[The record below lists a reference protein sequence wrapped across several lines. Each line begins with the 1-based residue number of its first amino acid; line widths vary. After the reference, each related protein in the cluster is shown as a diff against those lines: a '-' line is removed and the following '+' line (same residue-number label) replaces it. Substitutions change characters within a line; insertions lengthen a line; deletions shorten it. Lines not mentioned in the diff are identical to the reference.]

1 MVNYR
6 FDAMPRALQ
15 VAIPYTYDDTLFE
28 AGPDKKQT
36 QVIEQERADEA
47 MLHQQMDE
55 KTSDHNDRYF
65 AEEQQ
70 QALEQ
75 ANALLDHG
83 RKVKVIGATPNPGK
97 KHTYIIAGGIA
108 KRSTGEN
115 KPVAVS
121 IDDNTT
127 IIKRTG
133 EHVPPAI
140 ARELP
145 EGGEI
150 VVEGKQS
157 KRGVIRAKRV
167 VVV

>member
-28 AGPDKKQT
+28 TGPDKKQT

-47 MLHQQMDE
+47 TLHQQADE
-55 KTSDHNDRYF
+55 KTSHHNDRHI

-75 ANALLDHG
+75 VNALLDHG

-97 KHTYIIAGGIA
+97 KHTYIIAGGTP
-108 KRSTGEN
+108 KGSTGEN
-115 KPVAVS
+115 KPVAVAL
-121 IDDNTT
+121 DDNTT

-133 EHVPPAI
+133 EHVPPTVAKG
-140 ARELP
+140 LQ
-145 EGGEI
+145 EGGLV

-157 KRGVIRAKRV
+157 KRGVIQAKRV
-167 VVV
+167 VII